1 MSRKRKKK
9 AGASAASQSRS
20 NEAGNRK
27 QETANPAQEAEGAG
41 QEAPITQY
49 IFTFEL
55 IRHYPTVRSF
65 IVKQPLKRSF
75 KDTVSE
81 LFGGNKKGVYRI

>member
-1 MSRKRKKK
+1 MSRKRKRKS
-9 AGASAASQSRS
+9 GAYAASQMRS

-27 QETANPAQEAEGAG
+27 QETGNPAQGAESPG
-41 QEAPITQY
+41 EDSPITQY
-49 IFTFEL
+49 LFTFEL

>member
-1 MSRKRKKK
+1 MSGKKKKK
-9 AGASAASQSRS
+9 ARLPARPSEPKIDGYGSR
-20 NEAGNRK
+20 RL
-27 QETANPAQEAEGAG
+27 ETEGAG
-41 QEAPITQY
+41 QEPPITQY

-55 IRHYPTVRSF
+55 IRQYPTVRSF

-75 KDTVSE
+75 RDAVSE